1 MGETDFK
8 EKVQSSHYT
17 SKQQT
22 LGVGKQSPELLHYL
36 NCPIKKI
43 YMRDK
48 KKQESVIQTQEKEQ
62 TLDTWGR
69 GSSAVSLNK
78 RMKLEISNRRKTYEM
93 K

>member
-1 MGETDFK
+1 
-8 EKVQSSHYT
+8 
-17 SKQQT
+17 
-22 LGVGKQSPELLHYL
+22 
-36 NCPIKKI
+36 
-43 YMRDK
+43 MRDK

-93 K
+93 KEKQRAEGNLSLNPKSEL

>member
-8 EKVQSSHYT
+8 EKVQPSHYT

-22 LGVGKQSPELLHYL
+22 LEVGKQSPELLHYL
-36 NCPIKKI
+36 NCPIKKKKT
-43 YMRDK
+43 YMRDE

-69 GSSAVSLNK
+69 GG
-78 RMKLEISNRRKTYEM
+78 
-93 K
+93 

>member
-8 EKVQSSHYT
+8 EKVQPSHYT

-22 LGVGKQSPELLHYL
+22 LEVGKQSPELLHYL
-36 NCPIKKI
+36 NCPIFQKKN
-43 YMRDK
+43 MRDE
-48 KKQESVIQTQEKEQ
+48 KKQGSVIQTQKNEQ
-62 TLDTWGR
+62 TW
-69 GSSAVSLNK
+69 GSSAGSLNK

>member
-1 MGETDFK
+1 
-8 EKVQSSHYT
+8 
-17 SKQQT
+17 
-22 LGVGKQSPELLHYL
+22 
-36 NCPIKKI
+36 
-43 YMRDK
+43 MRDD

-69 GSSAVSLNK
+69 GSWAVSLNK